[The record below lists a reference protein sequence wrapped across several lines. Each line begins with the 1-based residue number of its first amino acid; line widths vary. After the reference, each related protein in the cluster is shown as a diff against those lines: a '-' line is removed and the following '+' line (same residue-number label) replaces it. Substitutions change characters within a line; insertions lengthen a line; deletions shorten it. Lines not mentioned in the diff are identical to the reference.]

1 MKSHFFFWKKCD
13 KIKRKV
19 TRLGA
24 EDTNGGMSMQKIF
37 RKNAVMIVTI
47 AILILFAGNSVVTL
61 FSVKR
66 QQYHTFS
73 SKIDQIIQTMKNN
86 DKEIEAINANGTAM
100 KVGLYVRKP
109 VVRMATLP
117 SHF

>member
-1 MKSHFFFWKKCD
+1 
-13 KIKRKV
+13 
-19 TRLGA
+19 
-24 EDTNGGMSMQKIF
+24 MQKIF

-86 DKEIEAINANGTAM
+86 DKEIEAINERLRNQAINTGKSNCIYIRT
-100 KVGLYVRKP
+100 
-109 VVRMATLP
+109 
-117 SHF
+117 